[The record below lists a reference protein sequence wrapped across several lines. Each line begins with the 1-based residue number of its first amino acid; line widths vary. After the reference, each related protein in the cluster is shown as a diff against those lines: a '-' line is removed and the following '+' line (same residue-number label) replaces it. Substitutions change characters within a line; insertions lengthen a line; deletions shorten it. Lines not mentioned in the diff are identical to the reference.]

1 MFGFAR
7 AFGKR
12 KLQWSASRGPMMSEA
27 NHSRR
32 AERVPIV
39 ADISL
44 RRSFE
49 TRYSVRILDF
59 SPHGARV
66 ELVERVRPGDRLW
79 ISLPGIE
86 TLEAIT
92 CWVDDFIAGVEFV
105 HPLHP
110 SVFDMLTA
118 RMLGSP

>member
-1 MFGFAR
+1 
-7 AFGKR
+7 
-12 KLQWSASRGPMMSEA
+12 MSYA
-27 NHSRR
+27 TQPRR
-32 AERVPIV
+32 AERIPIG

-66 ELVERVRPGDRLW
+66 ELVERVKPGDRLW

-86 TLEAIT
+86 TLEATT
-92 CWVDDFIAGVEFV
+92 CWVDGFVAGVEFV
-105 HPLHP
+105 HPLHR
-110 SVFDMLTA
+110 SVFEMLTA
-118 RMLGSP
+118 RMSGGR

>member
-1 MFGFAR
+1 MTN
-7 AFGKR
+7 
-12 KLQWSASRGPMMSEA
+12 ASQP
-27 NHSRR
+27 RR
-32 AERVPIV
+32 AERVPIG

-49 TRYSVRILDF
+49 ILDL
-59 SPHGARV
+59 SLHGCRV
-66 ELVERVRPGDRLW
+66 ELVERVRKGDRLW

-92 CWVDDFIAGVEFV
+92 CWVDGFVAGAEFIR
-105 HPLHP
+105 PLHP

-118 RMLGSP
+118 RMRGSA

>member
-1 MFGFAR
+1 MTN
-7 AFGKR
+7 
-12 KLQWSASRGPMMSEA
+12 ASQP
-27 NHSRR
+27 RR
-32 AERVPIV
+32 AERVPIG

-49 TRYSVRILDF
+49 NRYRVQILEL
-59 SPHGARV
+59 SRHGCRV
-66 ELVERVRPGDRLW
+66 ELVERVRKGDRLW

-92 CWVDDFIAGVEFV
+92 CWVDGFVAGAEFIR
-105 HPLHP
+105 PLHP

-118 RMLGSP
+118 RMRGLT